1 MEANRNEY
9 RLTPVAGRKRQAGI
23 TAIGFLFLAG
33 VFGIV
38 GLAVIRLVPMYMQEL
53 TLSKVLDDIHT
64 EFNGKGP
71 TPGAIR
77 DALDRRFDVEG
88 ITLPRED
95 VKITQA
101 EGGYQVRIEHENRA
115 HYLADI
121 WLVVSFDKQI
131 QIRR

>member
-1 MEANRNEY
+1 MEPNRKGY
-9 RLTPVAGRKRQAGI
+9 RLKPVAGPRRQAGI
-23 TAIGFLFLAG
+23 TAIGFLFVAG
-33 VFGIV
+33 VFGFV
-38 GLAVIRLVPMYMQEL
+38 GLAAIRLVPMYMQEL
-53 TLSKVLDDIHT
+53 TLSKVLDDIHN

-77 DALDRRFDVEG
+77 DALSRRFDVEG
-88 ITLPRED
+88 ITLPKED

-101 EGGYQVRIEHENRA
+101 DDGYQVRIQHENRA